1 MMEPQDRSELVAALL
16 AAEYADA
23 GIDPDAMRLVHA
35 GEHEQWLSALEATG
49 MFGVRAL
56 ADIAAEWT
64 ADPALLRDALLTE
77 ADEFTRR
84 RCLSVWATLDQ
95 RPAPGGES
103 ARARAIALHH

>member
-23 GIDPDAMRLVHA
+23 GIDPDAMRLVRA